1 MADRPDR
8 WIGVGLARQIKP
20 GSSNPAI
27 VGGNAIAVWRAEKGP
42 ANVWEDRCPHRG
54 MRLSFG
60 FVRDGML
67 RCIYHG
73 WGYEPGGR
81 CASIPAHPDL
91 APPKTIC
98 ANVYPSNERYGII
111 WTNLS
116 ETPNAPL
123 PDAGAEEGW
132 QSIRSVHVKQPVAAV
147 KDGLARFDW
156 DGGRIEQIDDGVA
169 FVNSDARGLSL
180 LIAIQPVDESR
191 TGLHVVAKGNGAKDA
206 KARLTWA
213 ARLERLRDAIE
224 AQS

>member
-1 MADRPDR
+1 VAERPDR
-8 WIGVGLARQIKP
+8 WIGVALDRQIKP

-73 WGYEPGGR
+73 WGYELGGH

-98 ANVYPSNERYGII
+98 ANVYRSEERYGII

-116 ETPNAPL
+116 ESPNAPL
-123 PDAGAEEGW
+123 PDAGPDQGW
-132 QSIRSVHVKQPVAAV
+132 QSIRSVYVARQVAAV
-147 KDGLARFDW
+147 KGGLASFDW
-156 DGGRIEQIDDGVA
+156 GGGRVEEIGEGA
-169 FVNSDARGLSL
+169 ALVNAGGLSL
-180 LIAIQPVDESR
+180 LIAIQPVDESK
-191 TGLHVVAKGNGAKDA
+191 TGLHVVAKGEGAKDA
-206 KARLTWA
+206 KARLAWA
-213 ARLERLRDAIE
+213 SRLERLRGSIE